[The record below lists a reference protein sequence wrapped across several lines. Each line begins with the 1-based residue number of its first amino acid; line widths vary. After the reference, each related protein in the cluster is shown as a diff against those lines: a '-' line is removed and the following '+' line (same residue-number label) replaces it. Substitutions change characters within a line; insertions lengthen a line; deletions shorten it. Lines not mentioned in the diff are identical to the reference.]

1 MGQDIQISNVSMRF
15 DRHFV
20 VADIDV
26 HIQAGEFFSFLGPSG
41 CGKTT
46 LLRLISG
53 FIEPTRGEIR
63 IGGKNMAGIG
73 PNKRPTAMIF
83 QNLALFPLMSV
94 ADNIGFGL
102 EVRGFPRNQR
112 RAKANKL
119 LELVDLPGAADKCVG
134 DLSGGQKQRVA
145 IARALAVEP
154 AVLLLDEPLSAL
166 DLKLRQHMRLELR
179 KIQRRTEVTFIYIT
193 HDQGEALNM
202 SDRVGVLSGRG
213 MLEQVDTPQVLYNE
227 PATGFVADFV
237 GENNTL
243 SGTVVKKRGNYAMI
257 DTSFGVLRGR
267 NPQNMSVG
275 TQVTAFVRP
284 EVISVRQNGASAE
297 NRIACKVQ
305 SLSFEGAFVTVALS
319 AGRNNGIIMRQNND
333 GFAQLPETGTEIDV
347 CFKADNTLFLSDGH
361 NAVA

>member
-1 MGQDIQISNVSMRF
+1 MRF

-26 HIQAGEFFSFLGPSG
+26 HIQAGEFFSFLGSSG

-53 FIEPTRGEIR
+53 FIEPTQGEIR

-119 LELVDLPGAADKCVG
+119 LELVD
-134 DLSGGQKQRVA
+134 
-145 IARALAVEP
+145 
-154 AVLLLDEPLSAL
+154 
-166 DLKLRQHMRLELR
+166 
-179 KIQRRTEVTFIYIT
+179 
-193 HDQGEALNM
+193 
-202 SDRVGVLSGRG
+202 
-213 MLEQVDTPQVLYNE
+213 TPQVLYNE

-237 GENNTL
+237 GENNNL

-297 NRIACKVQ
+297 NSIACKVQ

>member
-1 MGQDIQISNVSMRF
+1 MGLRGIAMGQDIQISNVSMRF

-73 PNKRPTAMIF
+73 PNKRPTAMIL
-83 QNLALFPLMSV
+83 QNLDLFPLMSV

-102 EVRGFPRNQR
+102 EVRGVPRNQR

-119 LELVDLPGAADKCVG
+119 LEL
-134 DLSGGQKQRVA
+134 
-145 IARALAVEP
+145 
-154 AVLLLDEPLSAL
+154 
-166 DLKLRQHMRLELR
+166 
-179 KIQRRTEVTFIYIT
+179 
-193 HDQGEALNM
+193 
-202 SDRVGVLSGRG
+202 
-213 MLEQVDTPQVLYNE
+213 VDTPQVLYNE

-297 NRIACKVQ
+297 NSIACKVQ